1 MAALLLLTPEDG
13 MIDGSSCIHST
24 TIPEKSDN
32 AASHMTTIVLTRHG
46 HVDGILPKRFRGR
59 EDLTL
64 TQRGEAE
71 SRAVAEFIA
80 AQWRPTK
87 V

>member
-46 HVDGILPKRFRGR
+46 HVDGILPKSPSQNFIK
-59 EDLTL
+59 DC
-64 TQRGEAE
+64 
-71 SRAVAEFIA
+71 RAFLA
-80 AQWRPTK
+80 
-87 V
+87 